1 MCHELKCYP
10 IYFAPLSN
18 GTKTFEVQ
26 KKDRLFKVGDILAI
40 NEYIPESVDPYEDI
54 ERGKTDDW
62 RKDKDGYY
70 TGKHLLRKIVYILDE
85 EEFCAPGTVILGLSA
100 LL

>member
-10 IYFAPLSN
+10 IYFEPLAN

-26 KKDRLFKVGDILAI
+26 KKDRPFKVGDVLAI
-40 NEYIPESVDPYEDI
+40 NEYIPESIDPYEDI
-54 ERGKTDDW
+54 GRGKTDDW

-70 TGKHLLRKIVYILDE
+70 TGKHLLRKVVYILE
-85 EEFCAPGTVILGLSA
+85 EKEFCAEGTVILGLSA
-100 LL
+100 IL